1 VKKQPARLLVS
12 FSFVPRDPDGKN
24 VLEKLDERDKLLIGQ
39 LLKQRFWSCLRDF
52 RWVASY
58 LTSCI

>member
-39 LLKQRFWSCLRDF
+39 LLKVRFGVVLGI
-52 RWVASY
+52 
-58 LTSCI
+58 LGGLLPT